1 MPVQRY
7 TAQEIVRKNVQRKAT
22 GMTREQVAAETRT
35 AQGWERGTE
44 RGPQELG
51 GLEPGRLEALRL
63 ARWKHTEW
71 RRIGSVM
78 AEEAMDL
85 YTPERD
91 SRVQEME
98 LRRLERVT
106 AEAEVAER
114 KGKGPVEV
122 EENRVYRV
130 VAERISASLPGVSS
144 ITVHLE
150 APSVAEAAMFA
161 LRENEREG
169 GLYGVGRYRIIRAE
183 EDLLGADGEL
193 EALRAFVQRAA
204 RSARA
209 HSTARRRA
217 LEALGEA
224 GNLCN
229 ATTVHSPSG
238 VRLTCTRE
246 AGHYNP
252 QDPPARGRPG
262 GWHIADTTTWT
273 DDEAE
278 STPHRPA

>member
-1 MPVQRY
+1 MAVQRY
-7 TAQEIVRKNVQRKAT
+7 TAQEIVRENVRRKAT

-35 AQGWERGTE
+35 ARGWEHRTE

-51 GLEPGRLEALRL
+51 GLAAGRLETLRL
-63 ARWKHTEW
+63 ARWKHAEW

-78 AEEAMDL
+78 TEEAMDL
-85 YTPERD
+85 YVPERD
-91 SRVQEME
+91 TRVQELE
-98 LRRLERVT
+98 LLRLERVA
-106 AEAEVAER
+106 AETEAAER
-114 KGKGPVEV
+114 EGRGPVTV

-130 VAERISASLPGVSS
+130 VAERVSASLPGVLSV
-144 ITVHLE
+144 TVHLE
-150 APSVAEAAMFA
+150 APSVAEAARSA
-161 LRENEREG
+161 LRENEGEG
-169 GLYGVGRYRIIRAE
+169 GLYGVGRYRIIRVE

-224 GNLCN
+224 GHLCN
-229 ATTVHSPSG
+229 ATTVHCPSG

-246 AGHYNP
+246 AGHYNA
-252 QDPPARGRPG
+252 QDRPARGRPG

-273 DDEAE
+273 DEEAE